1 MIPVQEI
8 LCWLDEVAPLQL
20 AAEWDNVGLLLG
32 DPTQQVSRVMT
43 CLTLSEDVADEAV
56 ESSAGL
62 VITHH
67 PIPFRPVSKISTLEP
82 TGKILWKLANAGI
95 CVYCPHTAW
104 DSALKG
110 INHQWAELLGL
121 ENVRPLA
128 EAQPDGTGVG
138 RLGELSVP
146 VTLGNFVESVK
157 AFLRLDRVGVAG
169 ERSRVIRRVGIAC
182 GAGGELIPAAI
193 TAQCDTLVTGELS
206 YHRVLEA
213 KARGLT
219 VVMVGHYASERFAM
233 EYLARLLADAFPS
246 LTVWASNKEGDP
258 ICWV

>member
-8 LCWLDEVAPLQL
+8 LNWFEEVAPLQL

-32 DPTQQVSRVMT
+32 DPTKQISRVMT

-56 ESSAGL
+56 EGSAGL

-67 PIPFRPVSKISTLEP
+67 PIPFRPVSRISTLEP
-82 TGKILWKLANAGI
+82 TGKILWKLANAAI

-110 INHQWAELLGL
+110 INQQWAELLGL

-128 EAQPDGTGVG
+128 EPQPDGTGVG
-138 RLGELSVP
+138 RIGELPVP
-146 VTLGNFVESVK
+146 VTLGDLIERVK
-157 AFLRLDRVGVAG
+157 ASLRLDRVGVAG
-169 ERSRVIRRVGIAC
+169 ELSRPIQRVGIAC
-182 GAGGELIPAAI
+182 GSGGELIPAAI
-193 TAQCDTLVTGELS
+193 TAQCDTLITGELS

-219 VVMVGHYASERFAM
+219 VVLVGHYASERFAM
-233 EYLARLLADAFPS
+233 ENLARLLAEAFPS
-246 LTVWASNKEGDP
+246 LTVWASKKEGDP